1 MQVILLLQWVRL
13 LESLSTILIWRK
25 KIVFVNFSHEL
36 WNGVALFQ
44 KKKEKRKKYFLKDV
58 ENFNFEQTRIK
69 VRVLLHERLS
79 LLYRLD
85 WFNNVVYMNIE
96 WVPEIGICGF
106 M

>member
-44 KKKEKRKKYFLKDV
+44 KKKKNEK
-58 ENFNFEQTRIK
+58 
-69 VRVLLHERLS
+69 
-79 LLYRLD
+79 
-85 WFNNVVYMNIE
+85 NI
-96 WVPEIGICGF
+96 F
-106 M
+106 